1 MKRYYEID
9 ESSKSAA
16 NLFHSNAQYHNCCQ
30 PSYQDYASTTN
41 CNLQYSSEDN
51 KACLVKTTEP
61 EMKSGTVDIAIYYA
75 DDESDLR
82 DDTAPTL
89 VEDGYNVAP
98 DSFDVISLNDPA
110 P

>member
-1 MKRYYEID
+1 MRKPAE
-9 ESSKSAA
+9 K
-16 NLFHSNAQYHNCCQ
+16 
-30 PSYQDYASTTN
+30 TN
-41 CNLQYSSEDN
+41 CDQYSAEDN

-61 EMKSGTVDIAIYYA
+61 EMQSCIVDIAIYHA

-98 DSFDVISLNDPA
+98 DPFDIISLNDPA
-110 P
+110 PQVSRELW